1 MAAPMRLVAGGS
13 GSMRS
18 GKGTMRPRATLGKPA
33 IIARRLFSFVV
44 RSAAILSM
52 SFAVAFGF
60 LAGATSP
67 MAHYDPYMFA
77 IGVASLFGASCGA
90 IGILISRVRQMKQ
103 ELRDFETRLDE
114 AADRNWEMRE
124 AQERTVTFFEAQD
137 DLIVRRDSSGAIT
150 YVNDAF
156 CALAGRAREELIA
169 TQFALPVLEQGET
182 SLLADGASAYDQK
195 IAAAAGAR
203 WIAWREVAVRAD
215 GDSEKQS
222 VGRDVT
228 DRVSAERALAE
239 ARDQAEAANRA
250 KSRFLTMVSHE
261 IRTPLNGILG
271 MADLLGDTPL
281 TAEQATYLGAVK
293 TSGETLLSL
302 IEEVL
307 DFSKIE
313 AGRLDLAA
321 RPFPLAAFVEEA
333 VELLGPRAQAKGLE
347 ICCYVDERLPAEV
360 VGDAARLRQ
369 VLFNLAGNAIKFT
382 ERGGVSIIVEPSE
395 QPDIIAITVHDTGI
409 GISSEDQAR
418 IFLEFEQAD
427 SGATRKFGG
436 TGLGLTISNRII
448 ESMGGSITVESV
460 PNEGSTFRV
469 SIPLP
474 RVDDADE
481 PALAVPDLAGN
492 DILIVAP
499 AAIEAS
505 LIARR
510 LQRWGAR
517 SKIVPDERV
526 ATALLPEQMWSAVLV
541 DHALGTPACE
551 ALAGATA
558 DVERRIVLVTPA
570 MRGELAVLKDA
581 GFTGYLI
588 KPVRAASL
596 AARISSGDAFDPGA
610 AMEPADGTGAA
621 RPSGGLSILVA
632 EDNEINAL
640 LARALLVKLGHRP
653 TMATTGAAAIEL
665 WIAARAAGAPY
676 DCLLMDLHM
685 PGMDGLEATR
695 RIRTMETETGTPR
708 TPILALTANAST
720 EDREACLA
728 AGMDGFLVKPL
739 DRERLAAAL
748 ATGNTAL
755 AA

>member
-1 MAAPMRLVAGGS
+1 
-13 GSMRS
+13 
-18 GKGTMRPRATLGKPA
+18 MRPRRAPLGKAA
-33 IIARRLFSFVV
+33 IIGRRVFSLLV
-44 RSAAILSM
+44 RSAIIISM

-67 MAHYDPYMFA
+67 VAHYDPYMFA

-90 IGILISRVRQMKQ
+90 MGILMSRIRRMKRR
-103 ELRDFETRLDE
+103 LRDFETRLDE
-114 AADRNWEMRE
+114 AADRNWEIRE
-124 AQERTVTFFEAQD
+124 AQERTTSFFEAQD
-137 DLIVRRDSSGAIT
+137 DVIVRRDGSGAVT
-150 YVNDAF
+150 YANDAF
-156 CALAGRAREELIA
+156 CALAGRTREDLLGTA
-169 TQFALPVLEQGET
+169 FALPVEQQGET
-182 SLLADGASAYDQK
+182 VLLTDGARAYDQK
-195 IAAAAGAR
+195 VATDSGAR
-203 WIAWREVAVRAD
+203 WIAWREVNVRAD
-215 GDSEKQS
+215 GDSEVQS

-228 DRVSAERALAE
+228 DRVLAERALAE

-281 TAEQATYLGAVK
+281 TPEQATYLNAVK

-333 VELLGPRAQAKGLE
+333 VELLSPRAQAKGLE
-347 ICCYVDERLPAEV
+347 IGAYVDERLPARM

-382 ERGGVSIIVEPSE
+382 ERGGVSIILEPGE
-395 QPDIIAITVHDTGI
+395 TGDAIAMTVQDTGI

-427 SGATRKFGG
+427 GGSTRKFGG
-436 TGLGLTISNRII
+436 TGLGLTISNRIV
-448 ESMGGSITVESV
+448 ESMGGAIAVESV
-460 PNEGSTFRV
+460 PDQGSTFRV
-469 SIPLP
+469 TMPLA
-474 RVDDADE
+474 RAGDTE
-481 PALAVPDLAGN
+481 ESEFTVPDLAGD

-505 LIARR
+505 LLARR

-517 SKIVPDERV
+517 TKIVPDDNV
-526 ATALLPEQMWSAVLV
+526 AAALLPEQMWSTVLV
-541 DHALGTPACE
+541 DHALGTQACE
-551 ALAGATA
+551 RLARVASGIP
-558 DVERRIVLVTPA
+558 RRIVLVTPA
-570 MRGELAVLKDA
+570 MRNELAALKEA

-596 AARISSGDAFDPGA
+596 AARFSEDDAFDPGA
-610 AMEPADGTGAA
+610 AMESAEAPSAA
-621 RPSGGLSILVA
+621 RPGGGLSILAA

-640 LARALLVKLGHRP
+640 LARALLVRLGHRP
-653 TMATTGAAAIEL
+653 TMAAAGAAAVESWL
-665 WIAARAAGAPY
+665 AARAGGTPF
-676 DCLLMDLHM
+676 DCVLMDLHM

-695 RIRTMETETGTPR
+695 RIRMIEAERGMMR
-708 TPILALTANAST
+708 TPILALTANASA

-728 AGMDGFLVKPL
+728 AGMDGFLVKPF

-748 ATGNTAL
+748 ASAADAAL

>member
-1 MAAPMRLVAGGS
+1 MP
-13 GSMRS
+13 S
-18 GKGTMRPRATLGKPA
+18 GKGIMRDRATLGKPA
-33 IIARRLFSFVV
+33 IVGRRIFSFIV
-44 RSAAILSM
+44 RSAVIISM

-90 IGILISRVRQMKQ
+90 IGILMSRIRQMKQ
-103 ELRDFETRLDE
+103 ELRDFESRLDE
-114 AADRNWEMRE
+114 AADRNWEIRE
-124 AQERTVTFFEAQD
+124 AQERAISFFEAQD
-137 DLIVRRDSSGAIT
+137 DVIVRRDSTGAIT

-156 CALAGRAREELIA
+156 CALAGRAREQLVA
-169 TQFALPVLEQGET
+169 TSFALPVLEQGET
-182 SLLADGASAYDQK
+182 SLLADGARTYDQK
-195 IAAAAGAR
+195 IAAGDGAR

-215 GDSEKQS
+215 DGSGSENQS

-228 DRVSAERALAE
+228 DRVLAEHALAE

-271 MADLLGDTPL
+271 MADLLGDTAL
-281 TAEQATYLGAVK
+281 TREQATYLNAVK

-313 AGRLDLAA
+313 AGRLELTAQ
-321 RPFPLAAFVEEA
+321 PFALTALVEEA

-347 ICCYVDERLPAEV
+347 ICCYVDERLPARS

-382 ERGGVSIIVEPSE
+382 ERGGVSIIVEPAE
-395 QPDIIAITVHDTGI
+395 QPGAVAITVQDTGI
-409 GISSEDQAR
+409 GISSADQAR

-427 SGATRKFGG
+427 GGSTRKFGG

-448 ESMGGSITVESV
+448 ERMGGTITVESV
-460 PNEGSTFRV
+460 PDQGSTFHV
-469 SIPLP
+469 TVPLA
-474 RVDDADE
+474 RDGDADA
-481 PALAVPDLAGN
+481 PALAVPDLAGD
-492 DILIVAP
+492 DILIIAP

-517 SKIVPDERV
+517 TKIVPDDRV
-526 ATALLPEQMWSAVLV
+526 AAALLPEQMWSAVLV
-541 DHALGTPACE
+541 DHALGTPASE
-551 ALAGATA
+551 VLARLAA
-558 DVERRIVLVTPA
+558 SIRRRIVLVTPA
-570 MRGELAVLKDA
+570 MRNELAALKEA

-596 AARISSGDAFDPGA
+596 AARFSTDDAFDPGA
-610 AMEPADGTGAA
+610 ATEPAEAPNAA
-621 RPSGGLSILVA
+621 QAGGGLSILVA

-640 LARALLVKLGHRP
+640 LARALVVKLGHRP
-653 TMATTGAAAIEL
+653 AIAESGAAAVEL
-665 WIAARAAGAPY
+665 WRAARAAGTPY
-676 DCLLMDLHM
+676 DRVLMDLHM

-695 RIRTMETETGTPR
+695 RIRAMETQTDAPR
-708 TPILALTANAST
+708 TPIFALTANVSA

-748 ATGNTAL
+748 TAPRKAAL